1 MKKILLIIMALTPG
15 FFSACKKDPKVTVS
29 SNVGAPVLMTPTD
42 GTAVV
47 VTAADSNN
55 TINATWHKANYG
67 VDAVVTYFIQAGVSG
82 SNFKTHIELGQ
93 TTKDSLS
100 MTYGALNNRLINQL
114 HLPANAAS
122 DIEVRAGATIY
133 GKDSVFSKSIKLN
146 ITTFKQLAP
155 EKLYVPGAYQGWN
168 PGAALTIPSVTT
180 YTYEGYIYMN
190 VGDYFKFTGTPDWDH
205 INYGDA
211 GGGKLSTDG
220 NAAGLKVD
228 APGVYKLNADI
239 ENLTYSATLVTT
251 IGIIGTATP
260 HGWDASTAMTYD
272 VASNKWSIKLNLVPG
287 ALKFRDNDSWDIN
300 YGPADANALSGKLIF
315 NDPGAVTINDAGNYT
330 VTLDMSQSSS
340 KGYAYT
346 IVKN

>member
-1 MKKILLIIMALTPG
+1 MALALG
-15 FFSACKKDPKVTVS
+15 LFSACKKEPKVTVS
-29 SNVGAPVLMTPTD
+29 SNIGAPVLMTPTD
-42 GTAVV
+42 GAAID

-55 TINATWHKANYG
+55 TINATWKKANYG
-67 VDAVVTYFIQAGVSG
+67 VDAVVTYFVQAGITG
-82 SNFKTHIELGQ
+82 SNFKTHIDLGQ
-93 TTKDSLS
+93 TTKDSMS

-122 DIEVRAGATIY
+122 TIEIRTGATIY

-146 ITTFKQLAP
+146 VNTFKQLAP
-155 EKLYVPGAYQGWN
+155 EKLWVPGAYQGWN

-180 YTYEGYIYMN
+180 FTYEGYIYMN
-190 VGDYFKFTGTPDWDH
+190 VSDYFKFTSAPDWDH
-205 INYGDA
+205 INFGDA

-220 NAAGLKVD
+220 AAAGLKVD

-239 ENLTYSATLVTT
+239 KALTYSATLINS

-260 HGWDASTAMTYD
+260 HGWDSSTAMTYD
-272 VASNKWSIKLNLVPG
+272 VASNKWSIKLTLVPG

-300 YGPADANALSGKLIF
+300 YGPADANALSGKLVF
-315 NDPGAVTINDAGNYT
+315 NDPGAVTINDAGTYT
-330 VTLDMSQSSS
+330 VTLDMSQSTS
-340 KGYAYT
+340 KGYTYT

>member
-1 MKKILLIIMALTPG
+1 MKKILLIMALALG
-15 FFSACKKDPKVTVS
+15 LFSACKKEPKVTVS
-29 SNVGAPVLMTPTD
+29 SNIGAPVLMTPTD
-42 GTAVV
+42 GAAID

-55 TINATWHKANYG
+55 TINATWKKANYG
-67 VDAVVTYFIQAGVSG
+67 VDAVVTYFVQAGITG
-82 SNFKTHIELGQ
+82 SNFKTHIDLGQ
-93 TTKDSLS
+93 TTKDSMS

-122 DIEVRAGATIY
+122 TIEIRTGATIY

-146 ITTFKQLAP
+146 VNTFKQLAP
-155 EKLYVPGAYQGWN
+155 EKLWVPGAYQGWN

-180 YTYEGYIYMN
+180 FTYEGYIYMN
-190 VGDYFKFTGTPDWDH
+190 VSDYFKFTSAPDWDH
-205 INYGDA
+205 INFGDA

-220 NAAGLKVD
+220 AAAGLKVD

-239 ENLTYSATLVTT
+239 KALTYSATLINS

-260 HGWDASTAMTYD
+260 HGWDSSTAMTYD
-272 VASNKWSIKLNLVPG
+272 VASNKWSIKLTLVPG

-300 YGPADANALSGKLIF
+300 YGPADANALSGKLVF
-315 NDPGAVTINDAGNYT
+315 NDPGAVTINDAGTYT
-330 VTLDMSQSSS
+330 VTLDMSQSTS
-340 KGYAYT
+340 KGYTYT